1 MAIPNWLS
9 GSNQNDLLG
18 LLRYQLAGQ
27 SNMVKIYR
35 VEGTD
40 TPQKIISV
48 YRNQQKICYTEEQS
62 VEWLRTLA
70 NDLIKNEATL
80 ITMQNLT
87 NITGS
92 PHWVPLALSVD
103 KHSLF
108 FGDSLGNEI
117 PKELRMA
124 YTWWMAQHDASR
136 NFESDTLMAV
146 SSMSIGQQIDGHACG
161 ILAINAL
168 RHLIE
173 PNHTLLNSG
182 SCHVSCRETS
192 GNGDWTLAST
202 YVLRLRRATRIV
214 QNLQKGVRPQLSE
227 ADERS

>member
-1 MAIPNWLS
+1 MA
-9 GSNQNDLLG
+9 
-18 LLRYQLAGQ
+18 
-27 SNMVKIYR
+27 KIFR

-40 TPQKIISV
+40 TPQKILSV
-48 YRNQQKICYTEEQS
+48 YCNRQKICYTEERS

-103 KHSLF
+103 KHSLL

-124 YTWWMAQHDASR
+124 YTWWMAQHNASR
-136 NFESDTLMAV
+136 NFKSDTLMAV
-146 SSMSIGQQIDGHACG
+146 SSMLIEQQIDGHACG

-168 RHLIE
+168 HHLIE

-182 SCHVSCRETS
+182 STGDVVKESLELFNMVASNIIHRVSKQVT
-192 GNGDWTLAST
+192 
-202 YVLRLRRATRIV
+202 I
-214 QNLQKGVRPQLSE
+214 K
-227 ADERS
+227 